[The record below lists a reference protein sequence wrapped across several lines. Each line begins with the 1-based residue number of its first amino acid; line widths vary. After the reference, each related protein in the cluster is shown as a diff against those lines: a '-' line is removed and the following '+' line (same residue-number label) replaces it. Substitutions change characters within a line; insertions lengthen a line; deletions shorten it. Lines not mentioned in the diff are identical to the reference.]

1 MNPSEEQL
9 PVEHDENATELLFEE
24 PTTTIVAKHGS
35 TSRAFAGVICGII
48 AGVLIPGA
56 LANGCRFYFPEEMQA
71 GTAWTFL
78 WGEHWA
84 IRVVASWA
92 SAAGAGF
99 ITGIIAR
106 RKGRLLAGIAALPST
121 LCWLVIA
128 LIGWTQK
135 VPFLENQFE
144 VDISIGNKLAASL
157 LVLTIIP
164 FACYGGLAGEEAG
177 KMFGEHFDSRNYTL
191 LGIKWYHYLWLPI
204 VIQLLLVQTAWACLY
219 AFEWFR
225 NTWRAGMSLLSIV
238 PSLFAVAI
246 LWTISITVDGVFRAY
261 KILSGVEKVPL
272 GRSRAFQV
280 LKYGL
285 GLPLLAAALQAG
297 ISLLHYG
304 LAKLLTGASQ

>member
-1 MNPSEEQL
+1 M
-9 PVEHDENATELLFEE
+9 
-24 PTTTIVAKHGS
+24 
-35 TSRAFAGVICGII
+35 
-48 AGVLIPGA
+48 
-56 LANGCRFYFPEEMQA
+56 
-71 GTAWTFL
+71 
-78 WGEHWA
+78 
-84 IRVVASWA
+84 
-92 SAAGAGF
+92 
-99 ITGIIAR
+99 
-106 RKGRLLAGIAALPST
+106 
-121 LCWLVIA
+121 
-128 LIGWTQK
+128 
-135 VPFLENQFE
+135 PFLENQFE

-238 PSLFAVAI
+238 PSLFAFAI
-246 LWTISITVDGVFRAY
+246 LWTISITFDGVIRAY